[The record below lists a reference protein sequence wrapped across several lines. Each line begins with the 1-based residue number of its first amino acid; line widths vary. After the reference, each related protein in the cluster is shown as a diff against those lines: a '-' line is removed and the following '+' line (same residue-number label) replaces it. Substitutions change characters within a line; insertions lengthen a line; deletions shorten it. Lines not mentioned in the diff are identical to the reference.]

1 MNVPAW
7 LADCAKLIGIVIVL
21 MGFALRLKP
30 TVVVVVAALVTARRC
45 VHNNIEPARVVVAGA
60 GAAGTAIVT
69 LLMAA
74 GVTDV
79 VVWDREGCLSRD
91 DDALPPAKAELA
103 SRTNPRQV
111 RGTLHHALHDAD
123 VFIGV
128 SGPGVLDAAWI
139 DDMAPDPVVF
149 ALANPDPEIDPAEA
163 AKHAAVVASGRSD
176 YPNQIN
182 NVLAFPGV
190 FRGLLDARATDITTD
205 MLLRAAAAIAG
216 VVTDDQLNASFII
229 PSVFNP
235 EVPKAVAAAVR
246 GDAVPPPPLAG
257 GRLTR

>member
-1 MNVPAW
+1 VS
-7 LADCAKLIGIVIVL
+7 
-21 MGFALRLKP
+21 
-30 TVVVVVAALVTARRC
+30 
-45 VHNNIEPARVVVAGA
+45 
-60 GAAGTAIVT
+60 
-69 LLMAA
+69 LLTAA

-91 DDALPPAKAELA
+91 DDSLPAEKAALAA
-103 SRTNPRQV
+103 RTNPRRV

-190 FRGLLDARATDITTD
+190 FRGLLDARASDITTD
-205 MLLRAAAAIAG
+205 LLLRAADAIAD

-235 EVPKAVAAAVR
+235 DVPKAVAAAVR
-246 GDAVPPPPLAG
+246 GDSAPPPPLSG
-257 GRLTR
+257 TRVAR